1 MYVTIRFAEVINT
14 VPRMGAVYYND
25 CLYIAHN
32 STLLTHRY
40 RHELGKLNEALLHS
54 AGFVDFLP
62 RFRSAGDQVMTNQ
75 LVPQPLLY
83 TIFWHICNDSDYYS
97 L

>member
-1 MYVTIRFAEVINT
+1 M
-14 VPRMGAVYYND
+14 YYND

-83 TIFWHICNDSDYYS
+83 TTFWHICNDSDYYS

>member
-1 MYVTIRFAEVINT
+1 
-14 VPRMGAVYYND
+14 MGAVYYND

-75 LVPQPLLY
+75 LVHNPSYTLVAIHILAYVQRLRLL
-83 TIFWHICNDSDYYS
+83 FLCFS
-97 L
+97 